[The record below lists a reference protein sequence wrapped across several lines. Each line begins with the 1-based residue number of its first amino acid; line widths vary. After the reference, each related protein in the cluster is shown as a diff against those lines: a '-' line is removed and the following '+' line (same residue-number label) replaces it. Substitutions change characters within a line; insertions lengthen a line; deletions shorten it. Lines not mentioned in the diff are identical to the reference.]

1 MFGNVWSGLIWT
13 GPGIVQERD
22 AGGCQLASSSQPRA
36 SKKFS
41 VGCVTVPNIQISET
55 CLSFCH
61 VLISVISDVNS
72 ILDS

>member
-13 GPGIVQERD
+13 GPGIVRERD
-22 AGGCQLASSSQPRA
+22 AGGCQLE
-36 SKKFS
+36 FS

-55 CLSFCH
+55 CLPFCH
-61 VLISVISDVNS
+61 VLVSVISDVNS